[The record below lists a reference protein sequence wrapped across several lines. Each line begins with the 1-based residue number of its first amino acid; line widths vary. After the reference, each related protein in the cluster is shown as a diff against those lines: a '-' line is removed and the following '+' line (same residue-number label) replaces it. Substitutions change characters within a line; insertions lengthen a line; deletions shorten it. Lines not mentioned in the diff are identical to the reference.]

1 MEYNIGFV
9 IGDPSGD
16 GHACTTDYHIVAN
29 HSADEISKAYKET
42 TKLLGFDFIKEVGVD
57 FQSDYW
63 IPEKFTKELL
73 KLGIIDE
80 KYVRESDAEW
90 GAPAGCYEFDYAE
103 EEFVDLYF
111 AIVKYSLPDLEWS
124 SRDLGKKL
132 CGIYME
138 QLMAS
143 HIMENKRIP
152 RKIKK
157 ALKYTFLYPRVC
169 GRCLRYGAV
178 YTVGRNSK
186 WTRKAAKIRRQM
198 DYAEMM
204 NMMTE
209 QLKGIYAS
217 SPGKSYENLDSSFF
231 EWEVETNFINK

>member
-1 MEYNIGFV
+1 
-9 IGDPSGD
+9 
-16 GHACTTDYHIVAN
+16 
-29 HSADEISKAYKET
+29 
-42 TKLLGFDFIKEVGVD
+42 
-57 FQSDYW
+57 
-63 IPEKFTKELL
+63 
-73 KLGIIDE
+73 
-80 KYVRESDAEW
+80 
-90 GAPAGCYEFDYAE
+90 
-103 EEFVDLYF
+103 
-111 AIVKYSLPDLEWS
+111 
-124 SRDLGKKL
+124 
-132 CGIYME
+132 ME

-169 GRCLRYGAV
+169 GGCLRYGAV

-209 QLKGIYAS
+209 QLIGIYAN

-231 EWEVETNFINK
+231 GNKKQIKSFAEQLAEVKNIFKTSYDQAMALNAAIAEDIKVKQNEIVSIQTQIEFNQQVAEDNSKYISKLKDLIS